1 MMKKYFLPLT
11 ILVSLASCQ
20 SEVEKLEETEKQL
33 WVQYDILKGELEH
46 KDSVCTVLAEIAWEH
61 NNPNY
66 KDDSIYR
73 HYDLQRDGIIGAQS
87 QVLDDINKIHE
98 KKKSI
103 RLGHE

>member
-1 MMKKYFLPLT
+1 MKKYILPLT
-11 ILVSLASCQ
+11 ILVSLVSCQ

-46 KDSVCTVLAEIAWEH
+46 KDSVCAVLAETAWEY

-73 HYDLQRDGIIGAQS
+73 HYDLQRESIIGAQS
-87 QVLDDINKIHE
+87 QVLDDIKKVQD

-103 RLGHE
+103 QLGIE